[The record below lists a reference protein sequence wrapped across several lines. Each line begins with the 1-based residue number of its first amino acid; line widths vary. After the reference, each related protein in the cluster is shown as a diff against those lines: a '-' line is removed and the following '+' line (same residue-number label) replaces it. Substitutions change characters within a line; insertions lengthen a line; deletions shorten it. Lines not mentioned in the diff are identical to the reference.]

1 MDNYVQVCIYKHRN
15 ICTYI
20 YNQYEKRSLAIIYST
35 AAIAAGFVAVAVIRY
50 CGCHKL

>member
-1 MDNYVQVCIYKHRN
+1 MDNYVQVCIYKH
-15 ICTYI
+15 TYI

-35 AAIAAGFVAVAVIRY
+35 AAIAAGIVAVAVVRY